1 MNQDEPPRIQQEGR
15 TIQVGKE
22 ATSRKT
28 KPTKSEIE
36 ERRGESH
43 TELAKEYGVARA
55 TIYNWFKIIDAG
67 KSLVF
72 HEGGRRRVIR
82 VGLTRK
88 RGQIRIAAD
97 LAGVARQTI
106 RDWAKSGI
114 DITDLEAVRKRKSLI
129 GIVRKSP
136 KNQIPGETRDRI
148 NQLSIEEGISWQTA
162 YARIKKGT
170 NLKGEIK
177 SVKTTIPHMG
187 RPSYW
192 NQCVMTEYSKEIK
205 SFPDW
210 SCIWSARVAND
221 KRIEKWKALSIEERR
236 AIGIKSKKQDPKI
249 RQAKLNE
256 ARRKREALRP
266 ELRTINSLRSRFKK
280 FFKGGKSRSIR
291 RLMGCTL
298 PEFKKHLE
306 SQFAKGMTWE
316 NYGSKWH
323 IDHILPCSSFDHTD
337 FNQVKTCWHW
347 TNLRPLCAI
356 KNMQKGKAITNPQM
370 SLLIG
375 FAA

>member
-1 MNQDEPPRIQQEGR
+1 MWIMAEYR
-15 TIQVGKE
+15 
-22 ATSRKT
+22 A
-28 KPTKSEIE
+28 
-36 ERRGESH
+36 
-43 TELAKEYGVARA
+43 ELKAFPD
-55 TIYNWFKIIDAG
+55 W
-67 KSLVF
+67 S
-72 HEGGRRRVIR
+72 
-82 VGLTRK
+82 GLWNRYAENK
-88 RGQIRIAAD
+88 
-97 LAGVARQTI
+97 
-106 RDWAKSGI
+106 
-114 DITDLEAVRKRKSLI
+114 KRKEEWKL
-129 GIVRKSP
+129 
-136 KNQIPGETRDRI
+136 
-148 NQLSIEEGISWQTA
+148 LSIEEKRTIA
-162 YARIKKGT
+162 AR
-170 NLKGEIK
+170 
-177 SVKTTIPHMG
+177 
-187 RPSYW
+187 R
-192 NQCVMTEYSKEIK
+192 
-205 SFPDW
+205 
-210 SCIWSARVAND
+210 
-221 KRIEKWKALSIEERR
+221 
-236 AIGIKSKKQDPKI
+236 KKQDPI
-249 RQAKLNE
+249 RRQSKLNE